1 MEELKL
7 SRRIFL
13 KSSGASAA
21 AVGATGAS
29 LLASTDHAQ
38 AAQASSR
45 TTTTLP
51 YPKRAVGKAGGMPV
65 NQAVN
70 FSYPDASSP
79 CYAIRMG
86 APVNG
91 GVGPNKDIVA
101 FSALC
106 THMGCPVGYDGA
118 TKTFKCGCHFSI
130 FDPENGGQMV
140 CGQATE
146 DLPKVLLDY
155 EAKTDSVTAVGIDG
169 LIYGRQANIL

>member
-1 MEELKL
+1 MPDIKH

-13 KSSGASAA
+13 KSSGSAA
-21 AVGATGAS
+21 AVSVGAAGAA
-29 LLASTDHAQ
+29 LMATP
-38 AAQASSR
+38 AAAA
-45 TTTTLP
+45 TTAGTTATNLR
-51 YPKRAVGKAGGMPV
+51 YPRRSVGKAGGMPV

-79 CYAIRMG
+79 CVALRMG
-86 APVNG
+86 SAVPG

-101 FSALC
+101 FSQLC
-106 THMGCPVGYDGA
+106 THMGCPVQYEGA

-146 DLPKVLLDY
+146 DLPKVQLEYD
-155 EAKTDSVTAVGIDG
+155 AKTDTVAAVGIDG

>member
-1 MEELKL
+1 MPDIKL

-13 KSSGASAA
+13 KSSSSAA
-21 AVGATGAS
+21 AVSVGAAGAALMATPAAAATTAGTTATN
-29 LLASTDHAQ
+29 LL
-38 AAQASSR
+38 
-45 TTTTLP
+45 
-51 YPKRAVGKAGGMPV
+51 YPRRSVGKAGGMPV

-79 CYAIRMG
+79 CVALRMG
-86 APVNG
+86 SAVPG

-101 FSALC
+101 FSQLC
-106 THMGCPVGYDGA
+106 THMGCPVQYEGA

-146 DLPKVLLDY
+146 DLPKVQLEYD
-155 EAKTDSVTAVGIDG
+155 AKTDTVAAVGIDG

>member
-1 MEELKL
+1 MQEHKL

-13 KSSGASAA
+13 KSSSGAAAVVGAASAA
-21 AVGATGAS
+21 LLPAS
-29 LLASTDHAQ
+29 AQ
-38 AAQASSR
+38 AAGPVGGTA
-45 TTTTLP
+45 TNLN
-51 YPKRAVGKAGGMPV
+51 YPKRAVGKAGTMPI
-65 NQAVN
+65 NQAVA

-79 CYAIRMG
+79 CVAIRMG
-86 APVNG
+86 APVTG

-101 FSALC
+101 FSSMC
-106 THMGCPVGYDGA
+106 THMGCPVAYDGG

-146 DLPKVLLDY
+146 DLPRVMLDY
-155 EAKTDSVTAVGIDG
+155 DAKTDAVTAAGIDG